1 MIKKFHQFYLK
12 QRFFPNWISVF
23 INPFFFPRLSLLKAI
38 KKFAPLLKGEL
49 LDFGCG
55 AKPYESLFLNVSKY
69 IGTDIENESHDHSN
83 EIIDFYYD
91 GTTLPFENESFDS
104 IFSSEVLEHVP
115 DMEKS
120 LKELNRVLKRD
131 GQILITVPFSFPE
144 HEMPFDFRRLTSG
157 GIQKVLTDHGFEIV
171 KFQKYGSFS
180 KVLFQ
185 LIIMYLHDLVYTKNR
200 YVNLILNV
208 FFIFPI
214 QLISILFS
222 LIMFQNKSLYFGTI
236 ILAQKNNS

>member
-38 KKFAPLLKGEL
+38 KKYAPTMKGNL

-83 EIIDFYYD
+83 ESIDVFYD

-115 DMEKS
+115 NLENS
-120 LKELNRVLKRD
+120 LKELNRVLKKD

-157 GIQKVLTDHGFEIV
+157 GIQKVLTDHGFEIK
-171 KFQKYGSFS
+171 KFQTYGTFS
-180 KVLFQ
+180 KVIFQ
-185 LIIMYLHDLVYTKNR
+185 LIIMYIHDLVYTKNR

-208 FFIFPI
+208 VFIFPI
-214 QLISILFS
+214 QLISILLS
-222 LIMFQNKSLYFGTI
+222 LIMIPNKSLYFGTI
-236 ILAQKNNS
+236 ILAQKINS